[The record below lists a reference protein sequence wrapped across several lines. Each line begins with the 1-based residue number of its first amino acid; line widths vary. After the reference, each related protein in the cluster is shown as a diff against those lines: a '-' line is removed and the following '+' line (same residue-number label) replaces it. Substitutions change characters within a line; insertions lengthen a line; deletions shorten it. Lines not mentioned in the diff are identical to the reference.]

1 MIMWLMTLQKN
12 LEIIA
17 ILKIWVLL
25 RYPFLFGNSI
35 SGRIHQ
41 PIPKLKV
48 RTQNVHEFVLLFF
61 LSESIWLVQE
71 FMKIQDSYFRNW
83 LVDPVSKILQTI
95 VAKKIQVY
103 CLIFRM
109 YSFYFTYGRHCCNKA
124 WNNHA

>member
-48 RTQNVHEFVLLFF
+48 RMFMNLFCYFF

-71 FMKIQDSYFRNW
+71 FMKIQDSYFRN
-83 LVDPVSKILQTI
+83 
-95 VAKKIQVY
+95 
-103 CLIFRM
+103 
-109 YSFYFTYGRHCCNKA
+109 
-124 WNNHA
+124 